1 MPQLGWWDSA
11 EWFFSASNLGAV
23 VDPEQNFWTILW
35 LWTHLS
41 PTTCSL
47 PPSMLRW
54 VYKHLLLLGVRPVP
68 VRQSCPAAS
77 QLLSLH
83 RCLQTVIKPASQPAA
98 LPQTSPVHC
107 VDIFHSRACFPNV
120 LSILLLCLET
130 LSSFWCSPWGVQ
142 RCSPGLK
149 TEVMKASH
157 THRLALFKCP
167 WVSGGHK
174 KLPEE
179 IRSGNLS

>member
-1 MPQLGWWDSA
+1 MGLYGVVFFCFKSGCRRGPRAKLLDNPLVVNPPQ
-11 EWFFSASNLGAV
+11 SN
-23 VDPEQNFWTILW
+23 
-35 LWTHLS
+35 HMH
-41 PTTCSL
+41 SL

-83 RCLQTVIKPASQPAA
+83 RFLQTVIKPASQPAA

-107 VDIFHSRACFPNV
+107 ADIFHSRACFPNV
-120 LSILLLCLET
+120 LSILLARLET
-130 LSSFWCSPWGVQ
+130 LSSFWCSPWRVQ

-149 TEVMKASH
+149 TEVMKASR

-167 WVSGGHK
+167 WVSCGHK